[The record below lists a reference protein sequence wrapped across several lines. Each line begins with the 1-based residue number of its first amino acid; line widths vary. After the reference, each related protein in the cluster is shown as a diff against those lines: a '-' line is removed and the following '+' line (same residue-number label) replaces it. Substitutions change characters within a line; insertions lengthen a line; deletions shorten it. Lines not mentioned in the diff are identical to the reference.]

1 MASPVHFRS
10 QKTNNL
16 QKDSGLHAA
25 LSGLTMAGL
34 SSGQV
39 FGFSVNPRTIEKH
52 KRELADKH
60 TDFVFVF
67 CVWRT
72 SPTKAKAIPFIFV
85 YYSSLS
91 RMDSCKRQSGT

>member
-16 QKDSGLHAA
+16 QKDPGLHAA

-39 FGFSVNPRTIEKH
+39 FGFSVNPRTIEKY
-52 KRELADKH
+52 KRDLADKH
-60 TDFVFVF
+60 TDFARDQLSKARNVITLSIYINITDF
-67 CVWRT
+67 CT
-72 SPTKAKAIPFIFV
+72 
-85 YYSSLS
+85 YS
-91 RMDSCKRQSGT
+91 